1 MPTHTLEDELYHKYD
16 MVVGEILKEIM
27 KTVDE
32 NKTIRLLQFDSK
44 DKEHLLVL
52 RVALMA
58 KELFYVSV
66 ETDLNW
72 RERFVLN
79 WKIRKS
85 FNKIGKVPKSITTG
99 VWVPHVL
106 DIVRIKNNY
115 GFDFGDIYKTYY
127 EGSLD

>member
-16 MVVGEILKEIM
+16 IVVGEILSEIM

-44 DKEHLLVL
+44 DKEHLLIL
-52 RVALMA
+52 RIALMA
-58 KELFYVSV
+58 RDIFYVSV

-72 RERFVLN
+72 RERFILN

-85 FNKIGKVPKSITTG
+85 FNKIGKAPESINTG
-99 VWVPHVL
+99 ALAPRIL
-106 DIVRIKNNY
+106 DIVRIKTNY
-115 GFDFGDIYKTYY
+115 GFDFGDIYKAYY